1 MACRAGWKEI
11 SPTGDTERKV
21 DMSFKIKKVRPLFTS
36 VVTTARTYVGDQHAK
51 VGGVI
56 IDTRKMDGSLNP
68 FQTVV
73 SVGTTVRDVK
83 EGDIVKINT
92 KRYEIVEHVPGAI
105 DEQQNKQATSMA
117 KNVEVPM
124 IVIDDQQY
132 LYLQINDIE
141 YVVTEYEVDE
151 GGLLQ

>member
-73 SVGTTVRDVK
+73 SVGT
-83 EGDIVKINT
+83 